1 MGLEVFLR
9 LNCTHIRGYMHIP
22 DINPPPFQTKKTG
35 KNLEE
40 GIREKEKE
48 EKMVKERKERGR
60 KHH

>member
-1 MGLEVFLR
+1 MPWSFYVLIARIYG
-9 LNCTHIRGYMHIP
+9 
-22 DINPPPFQTKKTG
+22 DICIFRILTLSPFGQKKTG